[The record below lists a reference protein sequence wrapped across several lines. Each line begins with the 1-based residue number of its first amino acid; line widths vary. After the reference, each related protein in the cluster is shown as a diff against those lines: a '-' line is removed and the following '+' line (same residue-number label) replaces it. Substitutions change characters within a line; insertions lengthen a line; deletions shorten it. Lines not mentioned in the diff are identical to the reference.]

1 MFQFYKIYNLTCH
14 EFHEFYISTEAGR
27 HFWNKIDTHM
37 CSLFLQKQSKLSDEN
52 DECYYFF
59 KYTLSKQRYQTYK
72 PKSIFLYGSL
82 RYPKLWRAV
91 SK

>member
-37 CSLFLQKQSKLSDEN
+37 CSLFLQKQSQISDEN
-52 DECYYFF
+52 DECFYFF
-59 KYTLSKQRYQTYK
+59 KYPSGMCQRGRQ
-72 PKSIFLYGSL
+72 GG
-82 RYPKLWRAV
+82 RAPPPLILADQ
-91 SK
+91 KAPLGHAW